1 MSNFTFLNFN
11 RIEMKEELKQTY
23 GFVFEEDLINE
34 IADVSVL
41 REFKEGDVLIDFGD
55 YIKRMPLLINGAI
68 KILRE
73 DFDEGELLLYFIE
86 KGDTCAMTMA
96 CCMGETKSE
105 IRAVAETDGKVVM
118 IPVNKMEEWLGKYKS
133 WRNYVFNSYNN
144 RLKEMLSAIDNLA
157 FMNMNDRL
165 LSYLVEKVK
174 INNSREINTTHQEIA
189 YDLHTSRV
197 VISRLLKALE
207 NEGKIVLNRA
217 SIELLKK

>member
-1 MSNFTFLNFN
+1 
-11 RIEMKEELKQTY
+11 MKDLLKQTY
-23 GFVFEEDLINE
+23 GFIFEEALIEE
-34 IADVSVL
+34 IAEVSLL
-41 REFKEGDVLIDFGD
+41 RDFSEGDILIDFGD
-55 YIKRMPLLINGAI
+55 YIKKMPLLIEGAI

-105 IRAVAETDGKVVM
+105 IRAVAETKGIVIM
-118 IPVNKMEEWLGKYKS
+118 IPVHKMEEWLGKYKS

-157 FMNMNDRL
+157 FMKMDERL
-165 LSYLVEKVK
+165 LNYLFDKSK
-174 INNSREINTTHQEIA
+174 INHSIEIHATHQEIA

-207 NEGKIVLNRA
+207 NDNKIKLHRA
-217 SIELLKK
+217 SIELLK

>member
-1 MSNFTFLNFN
+1 
-11 RIEMKEELKQTY
+11 MKELLQKTY
-23 GFVFEEDLINE
+23 GFVFEEKLIEE
-34 IADVSVL
+34 IASVSLL
-41 REFKEGDVLIDFGD
+41 RDFEDGDILIDFGD
-55 YIKRMPLLINGAI
+55 YIKKMPLLLEGAI

-105 IRAVAETDGKVVM
+105 IRAVAETKGKVIM
-118 IPVNKMEEWLGKYKS
+118 IPVYKMEEWLGKYKS

-144 RLKEMLSAIDNLA
+144 RLKEMLNAIDNLA
-157 FMNMNDRL
+157 FMNMDERL
-165 LSYLVEKVK
+165 ISYLQDKSK
-174 INNSREINTTHQEIA
+174 IVHSKEIHTTHQEIA

-207 NEGKIVLNRA
+207 KEGRIKLHRA
-217 SIELLKK
+217 SIELN